1 MDYGNKC
8 TLEWVLIL
16 MLIYLHRSTIVPLL
30 YSFKKVWGGFY
41 PMHVKQFV
49 WGIVCHSNFFGHA
62 EKVSKKLK
70 FNAAKFFASKE
81 DGLNVIQN
89 IQNIQ
94 NLKEDAAVLIH

>member
-1 MDYGNKC
+1 ME
-8 TLEWVLIL
+8 TESIQFFVA
-16 MLIYLHRSTIVPLL
+16 TIVFFQKSLGRVL
-30 YSFKKVWGGFY
+30 SDAC
-41 PMHVKQFV
+41 Q
-49 WGIVCHSNFFGHA
+49 IVCHSNFFGHA